1 MAKTNLKF
9 MTQLPYVKSFIMEP
23 LLQMISKIIGTYLI
37 LIDILSH
44 VRRDKPCVHLIYGVD
59 ISVNAGNFMYFAP
72 LRYLLKSKKFTTS
85 QKVKMG

>member
-1 MAKTNLKF
+1 MIL
-9 MTQLPYVKSFIMEP
+9 LLYVKSFTMEH
-23 LLQMISKIIGTYLI
+23 LLLMIFKIIGIFYHSYKLKI
-37 LIDILSH
+37 FSH

-72 LRYLLKSKKFTTS
+72 LRYILKSDKFTTK